1 MSFVSGFVSILG
13 RPNTGKSTLLN
24 RLVGSKVAITAS
36 RPQTTRTEIQGVVT
50 LPEAQ
55 IVFLDTPGIHEGS
68 SALNRRMMDI
78 VRAALQERDLLLFL
92 IDATQNPKAQ
102 DEQALDI
109 VKRARTPVFL
119 ALNKIDRLRDKAQ
132 LLPLIEKYKSLYD
145 FADYFPVSALTGV
158 GIDTLRAAII
168 QRLPEGPA
176 YFPPDHITDQPL
188 RFIAA
193 ESIREKIINETREEV
208 PHSVAVLIDAWEE
221 TPKLTH
227 ISATIYVE
235 KEGQKRI
242 VIGSKG
248 EMMKRIGTMARQEME
263 ALLSR
268 KIFLELFVKVR
279 PRWRENPQFLKEM
292 DWRSM
297 AGIEAD

>member
-24 RLVGSKVAITAS
+24 KLVGSKVAITAS

-92 IDATQNPKAQ
+92 IDATQNPKPQ

-109 VKRARTPVFL
+109 IKRVRTPVFL
-119 ALNKIDRLRDKAQ
+119 ALNKIDRLHDKAQ
-132 LLPLIEKYKSLYD
+132 MLPVIEKYKSLYD
-145 FADYFPVSALTGV
+145 FADYFPISALTGD
-158 GIDTLRAAII
+158 GLDTLRAAII

-193 ESIREKIINETREEV
+193 ETIREKIINETREEV

-248 EMMKRIGTMARQEME
+248 EMMKRIGTSARQEME